1 MWSLGVILYLML
13 SGSPP
18 FYDDIERRMSLYEQI
33 ETGSY
38 NFDNV
43 KWNDISPE
51 AIDLIKKL
59 LELDPERRI
68 TAKEA
73 LKHPWI
79 NPNTKKVSPIKLP
92 TSPELNK
99 SISFDTFQRN
109 KNKRK
114 SNAISPFEEIYSKY
128 SQEHYKSK
136 IPKNNELKI
145 LTTLE

>member
-1 MWSLGVILYLML
+1 MWSLGVILYLIL

-18 FYDDIERRMSLYEQI
+18 FYDDIERKMSLYEQI
-33 ETGSY
+33 ETASY

-79 NPNTKKVSPIKLP
+79 NPQQKNVTPPKII
-92 TSPELNK
+92 SPELTK
-99 SISFDTFQRN
+99 SISYDTFQRN
-109 KNKRK
+109 KSKRK
-114 SNAISPFEEIYSKY
+114 TNAMSPFEEI
-128 SQEHYKSK
+128 YKSK
-136 IPKNNELKI
+136 IPKNNELKV
-145 LTTLE
+145 LSTLE